1 MQLVETGKVD
11 LNGKLTDYLPFY
23 RKNPGERVSIH
34 HLLSHS
40 SGIPDHLRI
49 PGFWQNQML
58 LQYSR
63 KDFVHRFCSGDLEFE
78 PGPRGL

>member
-58 LQYSR
+58 LQYS
-63 KDFVHRFCSGDLEFE
+63 
-78 PGPRGL
+78 